1 MATPIQFYKQ
11 LSPYERA
18 KITAVV
24 SMVFDFST
32 GMLKF
37 AMGIATFVF
46 TLCAGGLNSFFCG
59 LTKRIYFNGM
69 RSSMGDESRECGYYL
84 AMGATFTVS
93 SLFYALYM
101 FRYSIKAAVGT
112 PGPVTVIIV
121 CAIAAFELALSFGG
135 LVRARREGDLLMEGL
150 KFVSISAA
158 FAAVSTAVNTVGA
171 MLGGYNSA
179 TGRLGAML
187 GSAGV
192 VIGFFMVIKGVL
204 LRRKYSKRKRVRVIE
219 R

>member
-1 MATPIQFYKQ
+1 
-11 LSPYERA
+11 
-18 KITAVV
+18 
-24 SMVFDFST
+24 MVFDFST

-135 LVRARREGDLLMEGL
+135 LVRARREGDLLMEGKVSVKVL
-150 KFVSISAA
+150 KSEDQWFGVTYKEDRE
-158 FAAVSTAVNTVGA
+158 AVMNAVGN
-171 MLGGYNSA
+171 LIEN
-179 TGRLGAML
+179 
-187 GSAGV
+187 GV
-192 VIGFFMVIKGVL
+192 YPSSLYK
-204 LRRKYSKRKRVRVIE
+204 
-219 R
+219 